1 MEIQGTIE
9 GKNIEVADM
18 EFAVEID
25 SSDLWQEISDS
36 VEECASEAISNYMS
50 YNEPEVDFN
59 DGASNLLHD
68 YNPGNGCS
76 LAREFESAVQGAV
89 LVNGWLAEQ
98 VGSPDRDQVKLE
110 NTAQLSERNEAGL
123 REARSLVGAHDRR
136 IAALEDS
143 PSSQSQEEIRKV
155 VRSEVRMALAA
166 ALTTLTNGQD
176 SEEL

>member
-36 VEECASEAISNYMS
+36 VEECASEAISNYMD
-50 YNEPEVDFN
+50 YYEHDVDFN
-59 DGASNLLHD
+59 EGASNLLHE

-76 LAREFESAVQGAV
+76 LARDFEEAVHGAV
-89 LVNGWLAEQ
+89 LVNGWLADQ
-98 VGSPDRDQVKLE
+98 VGPIQSPDGDQVKLE
-110 NTAQLSERNEAGL
+110 NTAQLSERNE
-123 REARSLVGAHDRR
+123 RR
-136 IAALEDS
+136 ITALEDS
-143 PSSQSQEEIRKV
+143 PSSQSQEEIRKL

-166 ALTTLTNGQD
+166 ALTTLTNG
-176 SEEL
+176 EEL

>member
-36 VEECASEAISNYMS
+36 VEECASEAISNYMA
-50 YNEPEVDFN
+50 YNEPDVDFN
-59 DGASNLLHD
+59 DGASQLLHE

-76 LAREFESAVQGAV
+76 LARDFEMAVQGAV
-89 LVNGWLAEQ
+89 LVNGWLADQ
-98 VGSPDRDQVKLE
+98 VGPGQSSDGDQVKLE
-110 NTAQLSERNEAGL
+110 NTTQLSERNQ
-123 REARSLVGAHDRR
+123 RR
-136 IAALEDS
+136 ITALEDS

-155 VRSEVRMALAA
+155 VRSEVRMALAT
-166 ALTTLTNGQD
+166 ALGTLTNG
-176 SEEL
+176 EEA

>member
-59 DGASNLLHD
+59 DGASQLLRD
-68 YNPGNGCS
+68 YNPGTGCS
-76 LAREFESAVQGAV
+76 LAREFETAVRGAVQV
-89 LVNGWLAEQ
+89 DNWLVDLIGREVTTYNQSHTPLLNAE
-98 VGSPDRDQVKLE
+98 
-110 NTAQLSERNEAGL
+110 
-123 REARSLVGAHDRR
+123 
-136 IAALEDS
+136 AA
-143 PSSQSQEEIRKV
+143 EIRKL

-166 ALTTLTNGQD
+166 ALTTLTNGED

>member
-25 SSDLWQEISDS
+25 SGDLWQEIESS
-36 VEECASEAISNYMS
+36 VEDCASEAVTNYME
-50 YNEPEVDFN
+50 YYEHDVDFN
-59 DGASNLLHD
+59 EGASNLLGD

-89 LVNGWLAEQ
+89 LVNGWLTEQ

-123 REARSLVGAHDRR
+123 REARSLVVAHDRR
-136 IAALEDS
+136 IAALEDN
-143 PSSQSQEEIRKV
+143 PSSQSQEEVRKV

-166 ALTTLTNGQD
+166 ALTTLTNG
-176 SEEL
+176 EEA

>member
-1 MEIQGTIE
+1 
-9 GKNIEVADM
+9 M

-59 DGASNLLHD
+59 DGASQLLRD
-68 YNPGNGCS
+68 YNPGTGCS
-76 LAREFESAVQGAV
+76 LAREFEAAVHGAVQVDNWLVDLIGA
-89 LVNGWLAEQ
+89 EITRKTQ
-98 VGSPDRDQVKLE
+98 YHTPSPV
-110 NTAQLSERNEAGL
+110 
-123 REARSLVGAHDRR
+123 
-136 IAALEDS
+136 
-143 PSSQSQEEIRKV
+143 QEEIRKV